1 MIKALLLLFFIS
13 LFLIVYSYLL
23 YPSLTEVLAF
33 IFCRR
38 KQNNKSNKSLTY
50 SVSIIMAVHNEE
62 KVISAKLR
70 SLIELDFVAREA
82 YNQYANIE
90 VLIGSDAST
99 DNTDDII
106 EKYSKDYSFIRLI
119 RFRERSGKAS
129 IINQLVDMAS
139 GEIIVS
145 TDANVIFDRR
155 LLDELL
161 LPFHDP
167 RVGMVAA
174 NIIRG
179 IESSNGMQKIEK
191 KYIIRENKI
200 KKMQSC
206 LSGLLMGAEG
216 GCYAIR
222 KSLFAKVPHGY
233 FMDDFFITMSVIQKG
248 YNISFAENALCYE
261 DVPDNRIEE
270 FRRKTRIS
278 IGNYQNMAHYWRMLF
293 NPLHRVFFHFISH
306 KFIRWMTPFLMILAL
321 ICGWVLSFYD
331 GVYLYPSLLLT
342 CLMIL
347 PFAGELAYSIPVL
360 SHATHF
366 VYMNYAL
373 LKGFFL
379 YLRRPTNSV
388 WQPTARKT
396 AENLNLEDERD
407 KVRVKS
413 VRG

>member
-1 MIKALLLLFFIS
+1 MADVLLLLLFTS
-13 LFLIVYSYLL
+13 LSLTVYSYLL
-23 YPSLTEVLAF
+23 YPWLLEILTF
-33 IFCRR
+33 IFCRK
-38 KQNNKSNKSLTY
+38 KQNNISNKSLTY
-50 SVSIIMAVHNEE
+50 SVSIVMAVHNEE
-62 KVISAKLR
+62 KVLPRKLK
-70 SLIELDFVAREA
+70 SLVELDFIAREA
-82 YNQYANIE
+82 HNQYANIE

-99 DNTDDII
+99 DMTDQII
-106 EKYSKDYSFIRLI
+106 EEWAKNYSFIRLI
-119 RFRERSGKAS
+119 RFTGRSGKAS

-167 RVGMVAA
+167 KVGMVAA

-179 IESSNGMQKIEK
+179 MESSNGMQKIEK
-191 KYIIRENKI
+191 KYIMRENKI

-206 LSGLLMGAEG
+206 LSGLLMGVEG

-222 KSLFAKVPHGY
+222 KSLFEKVPQGY
-233 FMDDFFITMSVIQKG
+233 FMDDFFITMSIAQKG

-261 DVPDNRIEE
+261 DVPDSRIEE
-270 FRRKTRIS
+270 FKRKTRIS

-293 NPLHRVFFHFISH
+293 NPFHRVFFHFISH

-321 ICGWVLSFYD
+321 ICGWLLSFYD

-347 PFAGELAYSIPVL
+347 PWVGKWAYSVPIV
-360 SHATHF
+360 SYATHF

-373 LKGFFL
+373 IRGFFL
-379 YLRRPTNSV
+379 FLRRPTSSV

-396 AENLNLEDERD
+396 VE
-407 KVRVKS
+407 S
-413 VRG
+413 I

>member
-1 MIKALLLLFFIS
+1 MDDVLLLLFFTS
-13 LFLIVYSYLL
+13 LSLIVYSYLL
-23 YPSLTEVLAF
+23 YPWLLEILTF
-33 IFCRR
+33 IFCRK
-38 KQNNKSNKSLTY
+38 KQNNRSNKSLTY
-50 SVSIIMAVHNEE
+50 SVSIVMAVHNEE
-62 KVISAKLR
+62 KVLPRKLK
-70 SLIELDFVAREA
+70 SLLELDFIAREA
-82 YNQYANIE
+82 HNQYANIE

-99 DNTDDII
+99 DMTDQII
-106 EKYSKDYSFIRLI
+106 EGWSKNYSFIRLI
-119 RFRERSGKAS
+119 RFTGRSGKAS
-129 IINQLVDMAS
+129 TINQLVDMAS

-167 RVGMVAA
+167 KIGMVAA

-179 IESSNGMQKIEK
+179 MESSNGMQKIEK
-191 KYIIRENKI
+191 KYIMRENKI
-200 KKMQSC
+200 KKMQFC
-206 LSGLLMGAEG
+206 LSGLLMGVEG

-222 KSLFAKVPHGY
+222 KSLFEKVPQGY

-248 YNISFAENALCYE
+248 YNIAFAEKALCYE

-270 FRRKTRIS
+270 FKRKTRIS

-293 NPLHRVFFHFISH
+293 NPFHRVFFHFISH

-321 ICGWVLSFYD
+321 ICGWILSFYD

-347 PFAGELAYSIPVL
+347 PWVGKWAYSVPIV
-360 SHATHF
+360 SYATHF

-373 LKGFFL
+373 IRGFFL
-379 YLRRPTNSV
+379 FLRRPTSSV

-396 AENLNLEDERD
+396 VE
-407 KVRVKS
+407 S
-413 VRG
+413 I

>member
-1 MIKALLLLFFIS
+1 MIKVLLLLFFIS

-23 YPSLTEVLAF
+23 YPSLIEVLAF

-38 KQNNKSNKSLTY
+38 KQNKTSNKSLTY
-50 SVSIIMAVHNEE
+50 SVSIVMAVHNEE
-62 KVISAKLR
+62 KVLPAKLK

-82 YNQYANIE
+82 HNQYANIE

-99 DNTDDII
+99 DNTDQII
-106 EKYSKDYSFIRLI
+106 EDFSKYYPFIRLI
-119 RFRERSGKAS
+119 RFRERSGKAP

-167 RVGMVAA
+167 KVGMVAA

-179 IESSNGMQKIEK
+179 IESSSGMQKIEK

-206 LSGLLMGAEG
+206 LSGLLIGVEG

-222 KSLFAKVPHGY
+222 KSLFAKVPQGY

-261 DVPDNRIEE
+261 DVMDDRIEE
-270 FRRKTRIS
+270 FKRKTRIS
-278 IGNYQNMAHYWRMLF
+278 IGNYQNMVHYWRMLF

-342 CLMIL
+342 CLMVL
-347 PFAGELAYSIPVL
+347 PLAGELAYSIPIL
-360 SHATHF
+360 SYATHF

-373 LKGFFL
+373 LRGFFL
-379 YLRRPTNSV
+379 YLRRPTSSV

-396 AENLNLEDERD
+396 LNLDDEQD
-407 KVRVKS
+407 KARVKT
-413 VRG
+413 VRGRL

>member
-1 MIKALLLLFFIS
+1 
-13 LFLIVYSYLL
+13 
-23 YPSLTEVLAF
+23 VLAF

-38 KQNNKSNKSLTY
+38 KKDKKSNKSLTY
-50 SVSIIMAVHNEE
+50 SVSIVMAVHNEE
-62 KVISAKLR
+62 KVLPAKLK

-82 YNQYANIE
+82 HNQYANIE

-99 DNTDDII
+99 DNTDQII
-106 EKYSKDYSFIRLI
+106 QDFSKYYPFIRLI
-119 RFRERSGKAS
+119 RFMERSGKAP
-129 IINQLVDMAS
+129 IINQLVDIAS

-167 RVGMVAA
+167 KVGMVAA

-179 IESSNGMQKIEK
+179 IESSSVMQKIEK
-191 KYIIRENKI
+191 KYIMRENKI

-206 LSGLLMGAEG
+206 LSGLLIGVEG

-222 KSLFAKVPHGY
+222 KSLFEKVPQGY

-261 DVPDNRIEE
+261 DVVDDRIEE
-270 FRRKTRIS
+270 FKRKTRIS
-278 IGNYQNMAHYWRMLF
+278 IGNYQNMVHYWRMLF
-293 NPLHRVFFHFISH
+293 NPFHRVFFHFISH

-342 CLMIL
+342 CLMVL
-347 PFAGELAYSIPVL
+347 PLAGELAYSIPIL
-360 SHATHF
+360 SYATHF

-373 LKGFFL
+373 LRGFFL
-379 YLRRPTNSV
+379 YLRRPTSSV
-388 WQPTARKT
+388 WQPTARNT
-396 AENLNLEDERD
+396 LNLNDERD
-407 KVRVKS
+407 KARVKT
-413 VRG
+413 VRGRL

>member
-1 MIKALLLLFFIS
+1 
-13 LFLIVYSYLL
+13 
-23 YPSLTEVLAF
+23 
-33 IFCRR
+33 
-38 KQNNKSNKSLTY
+38 
-50 SVSIIMAVHNEE
+50 MAVHNEE

-106 EKYSKDYSFIRLI
+106 EKFSKDYSFIRLI
-119 RFRERSGKAS
+119 RFTERSGKAS

-222 KSLFAKVPHGY
+222 KSLFAKVPQGY

-331 GVYLYPSLLLT
+331 GIYLYPSLLLT

-347 PFAGELAYSIPVL
+347 PLAGELAYSIPVL

-373 LKGFFL
+373 LRGFFL

-396 AENLNLEDERD
+396 LNLDDEQD
-407 KVRVKS
+407 KARVKT
-413 VRG
+413 VRGRL

>member
-1 MIKALLLLFFIS
+1 MIKALLLFFFTS

-23 YPSLTEVLAF
+23 YPSLVEILAF
-33 IFCRR
+33 IFCRK
-38 KQNNKSNKSLTY
+38 KQNNKSDKSLTY
-50 SVSIIMAVHNEE
+50 SVSIVMAVHNEE
-62 KVISAKLR
+62 KVLPRKLK
-70 SLIELDFVAREA
+70 SLVDLDFVAREA
-82 YNQYANIE
+82 HNQYANIE

-99 DNTDDII
+99 DTTDQII
-106 EKYSKDYSFIRLI
+106 EEWSKNYSFIRLI
-119 RFRERSGKAS
+119 RFTGRSGKAS

-167 RVGMVAA
+167 KVGMVAA

-179 IESSNGMQKIEK
+179 MESSNGMQKIEK
-191 KYIIRENKI
+191 KYIMRENKI

-206 LSGLLMGAEG
+206 LSGLLMGVEG

-222 KSLFAKVPHGY
+222 KSLFEKVPQGY
-233 FMDDFFITMSVIQKG
+233 FMDDFFITMSIVQKG

-261 DVPDNRIEE
+261 DVPDSRIEE
-270 FRRKTRIS
+270 FKRKTRIS

-293 NPLHRVFFHFISH
+293 NPFHRVFFHFISH

-331 GVYLYPSLLLT
+331 GFYLYPSLLLT
-342 CLMIL
+342 CLML
-347 PFAGELAYSIPVL
+347 MPWTGKWVYSIPIV
-360 SHATHF
+360 SYATHF

-373 LKGFFL
+373 LRGFFL
-379 YLRRPTNSV
+379 YLRRPTSSV

-396 AENLNLEDERD
+396 AE
-407 KVRVKS
+407 S
-413 VRG
+413 I

>member
-1 MIKALLLLFFIS
+1 M
-13 LFLIVYSYLL
+13 
-23 YPSLTEVLAF
+23 
-33 IFCRR
+33 
-38 KQNNKSNKSLTY
+38 TY
-50 SVSIIMAVHNEE
+50 SVSIVMAVHNEE
-62 KVISAKLR
+62 KVLPAKLK

-82 YNQYANIE
+82 HNQYANIE

-99 DNTDDII
+99 DNTDQII
-106 EKYSKDYSFIRLI
+106 QDFSKCYPFIRLI
-119 RFRERSGKAS
+119 RFMERSGKAP

-167 RVGMVAA
+167 KVGMVAA

-179 IESSNGMQKIEK
+179 IESSSVMQKIEK

-206 LSGLLMGAEG
+206 LSGLLIGVEG

-222 KSLFAKVPHGY
+222 KSLFEKVPQGY

-261 DVPDNRIEE
+261 DVVNNRIEE
-270 FRRKTRIS
+270 FKRKTRIS
-278 IGNYQNMAHYWRMLF
+278 IGNYQNMVHYWRMLF
-293 NPLHRVFFHFISH
+293 NPFHRVFFHFISH

-331 GVYLYPSLLLT
+331 EVYLYLSLLLT

-347 PFAGELAYSIPVL
+347 PLAGELAYSIPIL
-360 SHATHF
+360 SYATHF

-373 LKGFFL
+373 LRGFFL
-379 YLRRPTNSV
+379 YLRRPTSSV
-388 WQPTARKT
+388 WQPTVRNT
-396 AENLNLEDERD
+396 LNLDNEQD
-407 KVRVKS
+407 KARVKT
-413 VRG
+413 VRGRL